1 MGIRIDLDIKQK
13 DFWCIIWWSRIEERT
28 KNKLHNIFWHTSPIG
43 RKNIKM
49 GQNEESYVLDVKV
62 QADSPMKN
70 KDGSNPRTSS
80 DLLQES
86 EVQLINLL
94 KKKDFQQNSKY

>member
-1 MGIRIDLDIKQK
+1 
-13 DFWCIIWWSRIEERT
+13 
-28 KNKLHNIFWHTSPIG
+28 
-43 RKNIKM
+43 M